1 MIRRRLEPWFSPPF
15 PFAIAYERRTENQ
28 RGRDSERIEEERRE
42 DEKTRGRG
50 GWGEMN

>member
-1 MIRRRLEPWFSPPF
+1 M
-15 PFAIAYERRTENQ
+15 ENQ

-50 GWGEMN
+50 GRG